1 MLGVVIN
8 EETRSNL
15 RGDRVFTRLKHGQ
28 QMMLA
33 LPRWL
38 QGCGGELLHHLR
50 WPLLLS
56 CLLQHSL
63 GAREITD
70 FLVGRQ
76 EPEPVMQHFGLHL
89 AGNLKMPN
97 GLRGMAGLHVQPTH
111 PTVSLRMLGQNFQ
124 NLSQQFDGLLVLADL
139 YVRVGLTQ
147 GAS

>member
-1 MLGVVIN
+1 MLPLCG
-8 EETRSNL
+8 
-15 RGDRVFTRLKHGQ
+15 
-28 QMMLA
+28 
-33 LPRWL
+33 WL
-38 QGCGGELLHHLR
+38 QGCGSELLHHLCG
-50 WPLLLS
+50 PLVLS

-97 GLRGMAGLHVQPTH
+97 ALRGMAGLHVQPTH

-147 GAS
+147 GTS